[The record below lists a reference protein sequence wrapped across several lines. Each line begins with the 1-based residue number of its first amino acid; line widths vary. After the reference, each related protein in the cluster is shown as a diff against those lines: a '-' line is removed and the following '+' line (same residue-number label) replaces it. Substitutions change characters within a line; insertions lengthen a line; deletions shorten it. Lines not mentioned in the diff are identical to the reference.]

1 MGGASSL
8 RSASWPAIDEG
19 RVTRRPQ
26 RDDLVIAGD
35 SQKRPAAV
43 TSWLTPDAVAAL
55 RQRGTYRRFPRG
67 RSLFLEG
74 DRSDWAA
81 YLEKGQVKLSTLT
94 REGKESVMAVV
105 GAGELLG
112 ELSAV
117 DGEPRSATATALEPV
132 EAVIVDAAAFVHFL
146 EEEPRAA
153 IGILRHVSGRLRTS
167 DRRRAEFGGL
177 DTISR
182 LARLL
187 VELADQYGEEDDGG
201 VRIAL
206 ALSQEELAGWT
217 GSSREAVVKALR
229 ELRERGWIAT
239 ARREIRI
246 VDVPALIR
254 RAQ

>member
-1 MGGASSL
+1 M
-8 RSASWPAIDEG
+8 
-19 RVTRRPQ
+19 
-26 RDDLVIAGD
+26 
-35 SQKRPAAV
+35 K
-43 TSWLTPDAVAAL
+43 SWLTPEAVTAL
-55 RQRGTYRRFPRG
+55 RRRGTYRKFPRG
-67 RSLFLEG
+67 RTLFSEG

-81 YLEKGQVKLSTLT
+81 YVERGQVKLSTLT
-94 REGKESVMAVV
+94 RDGRESVMAVI
-105 GAGELLG
+105 GGGELVG

-117 DGEPRSATATALEPV
+117 DGEPRSATATALETV
-132 EAVIVDAAAFVHFL
+132 EAVIVDSESFVAFL
-146 EEEPRAA
+146 EEWPRAA
-153 IGILRHVSGRLRTS
+153 IGILRDVSSRLRVS
-167 DRRRAEFGGL
+167 DRRRAEFGAL

-187 VELADQYGEEDDGG
+187 VELSEQFGEECDKG
-201 VRIAL
+201 VRIGL

-246 VDVPALIR
+246 VDLPALTR